1 MIALTLR
8 SQELSFLRVR
18 NFTSISVA
26 WIKMSETSEFE
37 VSSTLVE
44 LTLPACSLPAV
55 TLFTMTDDSWRRV
68 DVCATEPTKGGFA
81 WSKPGWKDAHGSHGV
96 AQSQRHALVP
106 SPISHEGRRRNQ
118 EFAFDS
124 WEGTVIA
131 STTISPAIRL
141 LFAVVSFFGCD
152 KIFGISRTKLF

>member
-1 MIALTLR
+1 
-8 SQELSFLRVR
+8 
-18 NFTSISVA
+18 
-26 WIKMSETSEFE
+26 
-37 VSSTLVE
+37 
-44 LTLPACSLPAV
+44 
-55 TLFTMTDDSWRRV
+55 MTDDSWRRV

-81 WSKPGWKDAHGSHGV
+81 WSKPGWKDAHGSHEV

-106 SPISHEGRRRNQ
+106 SSPISQEGRRRNQ

-141 LFAVVSFFGCD
+141 VFIVKSSFGWQDIWHFSYETFLD
-152 KIFGISRTKLF
+152 ESVLQSSVRKKIQEIFQNFSCERDRRGKSSILYILQDI